1 MSYSVSTQGF
11 EGPFDLLL
19 QLVARQKVDIGAVS
33 ISDIAGQYLDEVR
46 RMGDLDL
53 EVASDF
59 VLVAST
65 LLYLKAVSLAPADEP
80 VVRDA
85 DDELGELS
93 ADELRDVLVARLVTY
108 RTFRGASLAL
118 GARAE
123 AEGHMHPRTAGPD
136 PDFSG
141 LMPDYLEGV
150 PLVTLATICAKFLAR
165 RETFL
170 LESEHIAAKR
180 IPLELCV
187 EQVDRLIRSR
197 GRMTFSELMGDD
209 MSIEGRV
216 VNFLALLELYKRNS
230 VRLTQEELFGAIL
243 IDPIEGA
250 QAFLASENAGELSAA
265 GEAPRSLSGTARAG
279 EDPRDPDA
287 AGGADGDDS
296 GKER

>member
-33 ISDIAGQYLDEVR
+33 ISDIADQYLAEVR

-65 LLYLKAVSLAPADEP
+65 LLYLKAASLAPGERDQP
-80 VVRDA
+80 VRDA
-85 DDELGELS
+85 DEELGELS

-108 RTFRGASLAL
+108 RTFRVAALSL

-123 AEGHMHPRTAGPD
+123 AEGHMHPRTAGPGSEFD
-136 PDFSG
+136 G
-141 LMPDYLEGV
+141 LMPDYLENV
-150 PLVTLATICAKFLAR
+150 PLEALARACAGFLAR

-170 LESEHIAAKR
+170 LESEHIAAR
-180 IPLELCV
+180 RVPLEVCV
-187 EQVDRLIRSR
+187 EQVDRLIRAR
-197 GRMTFSELMGDD
+197 GHMSFAELLGDD
-209 MSIEGRV
+209 DSVEGRV

-230 VRLTQEELFGAIL
+230 VRLTQDELFGTIL

-250 QAFLASENAGELSAA
+250 RAFLASENAGELSIEADGAGAA
-265 GEAPRSLSGTARAG
+265 PAQIAGLTA
-279 EDPRDPDA
+279 EERDP
-287 AGGADGDDS
+287 
-296 GKER
+296 KEGR

>member
-33 ISDIAGQYLDEVR
+33 ISDIAAQYLAEVR

-65 LLYLKAVSLAPADEP
+65 LLYLKAASLAPGEREP
-80 VVRDA
+80 VRDA
-85 DDELGELS
+85 DEELGELS

-108 RTFRGASLAL
+108 RTFRAAALSL

-123 AEGHMHPRTAGPD
+123 AEGHMHPRTAGPGTEFD
-136 PDFSG
+136 G
-141 LMPDYLEGV
+141 LMPDYLENV
-150 PLVTLATICAKFLAR
+150 PLEALARACAGFLAR

-170 LESEHIAAKR
+170 LESEHIAAR
-180 IPLELCV
+180 RVPLEVCV
-187 EQVDRLIRSR
+187 EQVDRLIRAR
-197 GRMTFSELMGDD
+197 GPMSFAELLGDD
-209 MSIEGRV
+209 RSVEGRV

-230 VRLTQEELFGAIL
+230 VRLTQDELFGTIL
-243 IDPIEGA
+243 IDPVEGA
-250 QAFLASENAGELSAA
+250 RAFLASENAGELSIETDA
-265 GEAPRSLSGTARAG
+265 GAS
-279 EDPRDPDA
+279 PDA
-287 AGGADGDDS
+287 GAPEDDAGPAGQDDGHREPEE
-296 GKER
+296 GR